1 VRTRQLAKARG
12 RHAIAPPEHPREVRR
27 LAVADEPCD
36 VAHGDRRLL
45 GQELRG
51 GRHAPRQQ
59 ILLEA
64 QLAELLIG
72 ALHLA
77 R

>member
-1 VRTRQLAKARG
+1 M
-12 RHAIAPPEHPREVRR
+12 RR
-27 LAVADEPCD
+27 LAVADQPCD

-45 GQELRG
+45 AEQLR
-51 GRHAPRQQ
+51 RRAHAPRQQ
-59 ILLEA
+59 ILVKA
-64 QLAELLIG
+64 QLAELRVG